1 METSITK
8 EDVYNVA
15 NSLNMEIGDAV
26 AEEVIYRYEEEADND
41 PSANWTLV
49 VENILYN
56 LMSSWG

>member
-1 METSITK
+1 MKTSITK

-15 NSLNMEIGDAV
+15 DSLNMEIGEAV
-26 AEEVIYRYEEEADND
+26 AEEVIDRYEEEEDSD
-41 PSANWTLV
+41 PSANWILV